1 MDEAG
6 PAVVDSPALHQ
17 DLSEEEA
24 LAAYFQLGYTNAQ
37 ICSVLEHCHGL
48 ILTLDQVK
56 KCLVKLGLR
65 RRQPGAEVPLAD
77 VEAAIQVIC

>member
-24 LAAYFQLGYTNAQ
+24 LAAYFQLGYTNSQ
-37 ICSVLEHCHGL
+37 ICSVLEQCHAL

-56 KCLVKLGLR
+56 RSLVKLGLR
-65 RRQPGAEVPLAD
+65 RRQPSAEVPIAD
-77 VEAAIQVIC
+77 VEAAIQAIC